1 MTMKTKILGL
11 CMAFSLVGLTS
22 CEDYLSEVNKSG
34 LNDTFYD
41 TEAGLTAIV
50 NASYSGTRLWYG
62 KEFPSAFAETGTDL
76 FVRGGDN
83 KANQISDYT
92 VDLNGAQTN
101 LKDYWA
107 HLYKALNTCN
117 TALQKLPSPI
127 LSESLNKSYEGEVRF
142 LRAHYL
148 WLITETW
155 GDVVLLTE
163 PTADVVT
170 TAKRSSVEEFY
181 KVIFDDLNIAISN
194 LAPAKSSN
202 GRITQDVAKAFK
214 ARMCLTRASATNN
227 AALYAEAATL
237 AKEVI
242 ASGRY
247 TLFSD
252 FKSLWDMKNS
262 EGGSN
267 SEVVYY
273 VNYTNDD
280 TMNGDYDPAAG
291 KGNNSHL
298 HYIMVYDKQPGMERS
313 VAYGRP
319 YQRYVPTLRLLDLFD
334 EKIDQRYHGTFQT
347 VWKANMA
354 NLKPGT
360 VNGYAKMA
368 FGDTSMVFLKSVATP
383 GQIANAADR
392 YKLYDRNIMYKA
404 DGTLQTRSQFIQMS
418 KFMDPTRLT
427 ANQEWSSR
435 DGFVIRI
442 AEMYLIAA
450 EALMSTSP
458 AEAVTYM
465 NDLRKK
471 RAIPGKEAE
480 MEIAVKDLNIDFILE
495 ERGRELAGELFR
507 WYDLKRTNKLVS
519 YVQKYNADA
528 KANIKETHMLRPI
541 PQVQLDAITNKDE
554 FKQNPGYN

>member
-1 MTMKTKILGL
+1 MKIKIAAVM
-11 CMAFSLVGLTS
+11 MAISLAGLTS
-22 CEDYLSEVNKSG
+22 CEDYLAETNKSG
-34 LNDTFYD
+34 L
-41 TEAGLTAIV
+41 TEDPFLKTELGITAAV

-76 FVRGGDN
+76 FLRGGDN

-101 LKDYWA
+101 LKDYWG

-117 TALQKLPSPI
+117 TALKLFPSPVI
-127 LSESLNKSYEGEVRF
+127 SEALNKQYEGEVRF

-155 GDVVLLTE
+155 GDVVLSTE
-163 PTADVVT
+163 PTSGVVT
-170 TAKRSSVEEFY
+170 TAKRSSVEDFY
-181 KVIFDDLNIAISN
+181 KVIFADLDIAIAN
-194 LAPAKSSN
+194 LAAGKSTN

-214 ARMCLTRASATNN
+214 ARMSLTRASATNN
-227 AALYAEAATL
+227 ADMYAQAATL

-247 TLFSD
+247 SLFSD

-262 EGGSN
+262 EGGAN

-280 TMNGDYDPAAG
+280 TMNGDYDAGAG

-298 HYIMVYDKQPGMERS
+298 HFIMVYDKQPGMERS

-319 YQRYVPTLRLLDLFD
+319 YQRYVPTLHLLDLFD
-334 EKIDQRYHGTFQT
+334 EKVDQRYNGTFQT
-347 VWKANMA
+347 VWKANMT
-354 NLKPGT
+354 NLKPGS
-360 VNGYAKMA
+360 VNGYPQMTL
-368 FGDTSMVFLKSVATP
+368 GDTSMLFLKTVATP
-383 GQIANAADR
+383 AQVARAAGR
-392 YKLYDRNIMYKA
+392 YKIFDRKTMYKD
-404 DGTLQTRSQFIQMS
+404 DGSLLLRSQFIQMS

-450 EALMSTSP
+450 EALMKSNP
-458 AEAVTYM
+458 AEALKYI

-471 RAIPGKEAE
+471 RAVPGKEAD
-480 MEIAVKDLNIDFILE
+480 MEVTAKDLNIDFILD
-495 ERGRELAGELFR
+495 ERARELAGELFR
-507 WYDLKRTNKLVS
+507 WYDLKRTGKLVS
-519 YVQKYNADA
+519 YVQKYNMDA

-541 PQVQLDAITNKDE
+541 PQVQLDAITNKEE
-554 FKQNPGYN
+554 FRQNPGYN

>member
-1 MTMKTKILGL
+1 MKIKIAALM
-11 CMAFSLVGLTS
+11 MAISLAGLTS
-22 CEDYLSEVNKSG
+22 CEDYLAETNKSG
-34 LNDTFYD
+34 L
-41 TEAGLTAIV
+41 TEDPFLKTELGITAAV

-76 FVRGGDN
+76 FLRGGDN

-101 LKDYWA
+101 LKDYWG

-117 TALQKLPSPI
+117 TALKLFPSPVI
-127 LSESLNKSYEGEVRF
+127 SDALNKQYEGEVRF

-155 GDVVLLTE
+155 GDVVLSTE
-163 PTADVVT
+163 PTAGVVT
-170 TAKRSSVEEFY
+170 TAKRSSVEDFY
-181 KVIFDDLNIAISN
+181 KVIFADLDIAIAN
-194 LAPAKSSN
+194 LAPGKSTN

-214 ARMCLTRASATNN
+214 ARMSLTRASATNN
-227 AALYAEAATL
+227 ADMYAQAATL

-262 EGGSN
+262 EGGAN

-280 TMNGDYDPAAG
+280 TMNGDYDAGAG

-298 HYIMVYDKQPGMERS
+298 HFIMVYDKQPGMERS

-319 YQRYVPTLRLLDLFD
+319 YQRYVPTLHLLDLFD
-334 EKIDQRYHGTFQT
+334 EKVDQRYHGTFQT
-347 VWKANMA
+347 VWKANMT
-354 NLKPGT
+354 NLKPGS
-360 VNGYAKMA
+360 VNGYPQMVL
-368 FGDTSMVFLKSVATP
+368 GDTSMLFLKTVATP
-383 GQIANAADR
+383 AQVARAAGR
-392 YKLYDRNIMYKA
+392 YKIFDRKTMYKD
-404 DGTLQTRSQFIQMS
+404 DGSLLLRSQFIQMS

-450 EALMSTSP
+450 EALMKSNP
-458 AEAVTYM
+458 AEALKYI

-471 RAIPGKEAE
+471 RAVPGKEAD
-480 MEIAVKDLNIDFILE
+480 MEVAAKDLNIDFILD
-495 ERGRELAGELFR
+495 ERARELAGELFR
-507 WYDLKRTNKLVS
+507 WYDLKRTGKLVS
-519 YVQKYNADA
+519 YVQKYNMDA

-541 PQVQLDAITNKDE
+541 PQVQLDAITNKEE

>member
-1 MTMKTKILGL
+1 MKTKIIAL
-11 CMAFSLVGLTS
+11 CMAASLVGLSS
-22 CEDYLSEVNKSG
+22 CEDYLSETNKSG
-34 LNDTFYD
+34 L
-41 TEAGLTAIV
+41 TEDPFFQTELGITASV

-62 KEFPSAFAETGTDL
+62 KEFPSAFAETGTDIFL
-76 FVRGGDN
+76 RGGDN

-117 TALQKLPSPI
+117 TTLTLLPSPV
-127 LSESLNKSYEGEVRF
+127 LSEALNKQYEGEVRF

-155 GDVVLLTE
+155 GDVVLSTE
-163 PTADVVT
+163 PTIGVVT
-170 TAKRSSVEEFY
+170 TAKRSSVADFY
-181 KVIFDDLNIAISN
+181 KVIFDDLNIAIAN
-194 LAPAKSSN
+194 LAAQKSTT

-214 ARMCLTRASATNN
+214 ARMCLTRASSTNDV
-227 AALYAEAATL
+227 ALYAEAATL

-252 FKSLWDMKNS
+252 FKSLWAMNNS

-267 SEVVYY
+267 SEVIYY

-280 TMNGDYDPAAG
+280 TMNGDFDPAAG

-319 YQRYVPTLRLLDLFD
+319 YQRYVPSLHLLDLFN
-334 EKIDQRYHGTFQT
+334 ENVDQRYHGTFQT
-347 VWKANMA
+347 VWKANMG
-354 NLKPGT
+354 NLKAGT
-360 VNGYAKMA
+360 VNGYPKMA
-368 FGDTSMVFLKSVATP
+368 LGDTSMVFLKTVATP
-383 GQIANAADR
+383 AQVANAKDR
-392 YKLYDRNIMYKA
+392 YKIYDRTTMYKE
-404 DGTLQTRSQFIQMS
+404 DGTLQTRSQFIQLS

-450 EALMSTSP
+450 EALMTTNP
-458 AEAVTYM
+458 TEALKYM

-471 RAIPGKEAE
+471 RAIPGKEAA
-480 MEIAVKDLNIDFILE
+480 MEVAVKDLTIDFILE
-495 ERGRELAGELFR
+495 ERARELAGELLR
-507 WYDLKRTNKLVS
+507 WYDLKRTNKLIS
-519 YVQKYNADA
+519 YVQKYNNDA
-528 KANIKETHMLRPI
+528 KGNIKEHHMLRPI
-541 PQVQLDAITNKDE
+541 PQVQLDAVSNKDE

>member
-1 MTMKTKILGL
+1 MKIKIAALL
-11 CMAFSLVGLTS
+11 MAFSLAGLTS
-22 CEDYLSEVNKSG
+22 CEDYLSETNKSG
-34 LNDTFYD
+34 L
-41 TEAGLTAIV
+41 TEDPFFQTELGITAAV

-62 KEFPSAFAETGTDL
+62 KEFPTAFAETGTDL
-76 FVRGGDN
+76 FLRGGDN

-92 VDLNGAQTN
+92 VDLNGAQAN

-107 HLYKALNTCN
+107 NLYKALNTCN
-117 TALQKLPSPI
+117 TALKLLPSPV
-127 LSESLNKSYEGEVRF
+127 LTEAMNKQYEGEVRF

-155 GDVVLLTE
+155 GDVVLSTE
-163 PTADVVT
+163 PTVGVVT
-170 TAKRSSVEEFY
+170 TAKRSSTEDFY
-181 KVIFDDLNIAISN
+181 KVIFADLDIAITN
-194 LAPAKSSN
+194 LAPVKSTT

-214 ARMCLTRASATNN
+214 ARMSLTRASTTNN
-227 AALYAEAATL
+227 AAMYAQAAAL

-247 TLFSD
+247 ALFSD

-262 EGGSN
+262 EGGAN

-298 HYIMVYDKQPGMERS
+298 HFVMVYDKQPGMERS

-319 YQRYVPTLRLLDLFD
+319 YQRYVPTLHLLDLFN
-334 EKIDQRYHGTFQT
+334 EQIDQRYAGTFQT
-347 VWKANMA
+347 VWKANAA
-354 NLKPGT
+354 NLKAGT
-360 VNGYAKMA
+360 VNGYPKMA
-368 FGDTSMVFLKSVATP
+368 LGDTSMVFLKTVATAE
-383 GQIANAADR
+383 QNANAAGR
-392 YKLYDRNIMYKA
+392 YKIFDRNTMYKS
-404 DGTLQTRSQFIQMS
+404 DGTLLLRSQFIQMS

-427 ANQEWSSR
+427 ANQEWSAR

-450 EALMSTSP
+450 EALMNTNP
-458 AEAVTYM
+458 AEALKYM

-471 RAIPGKEAE
+471 RAVAGKEAD
-480 MEIAVKDLNIDFILE
+480 MEVAAKDLTIDFILD
-495 ERGRELAGELFR
+495 ERARELAGELFR
-507 WYDLKRTNKLVS
+507 WYDLKRTGKLIT
-519 YVQKYNADA
+519 YVQKYNMDA
-528 KANIKETHMLRPI
+528 KANIREMHTLRPI
-541 PQVQLDAITNKDE
+541 PQVQLDAITNKEE

>member
-1 MTMKTKILGL
+1 
-11 CMAFSLVGLTS
+11 
-22 CEDYLSEVNKSG
+22 
-34 LNDTFYD
+34 
-41 TEAGLTAIV
+41 
-50 NASYSGTRLWYG
+50 
-62 KEFPSAFAETGTDL
+62 
-76 FVRGGDN
+76 
-83 KANQISDYT
+83 
-92 VDLNGAQTN
+92 
-101 LKDYWA
+101 
-107 HLYKALNTCN
+107 
-117 TALQKLPSPI
+117 
-127 LSESLNKSYEGEVRF
+127 
-142 LRAHYL
+142 
-148 WLITETW
+148 
-155 GDVVLLTE
+155 
-163 PTADVVT
+163 
-170 TAKRSSVEEFY
+170 
-181 KVIFDDLNIAISN
+181 
-194 LAPAKSSN
+194 
-202 GRITQDVAKAFK
+202 
-214 ARMCLTRASATNN
+214 
-227 AALYAEAATL
+227 
-237 AKEVI
+237 
-242 ASGRY
+242 
-247 TLFSD
+247 
-252 FKSLWDMKNS
+252 MKNA

-298 HYIMVYDKQPGMERS
+298 YFVMVYDKQPGMERS

-319 YQRYVPTLRLLDLFD
+319 YQRYVPTLRMLDLFN
-334 EKIDQRYHGTFQT
+334 EKVDQRYHGTFQT

-360 VNGYAKMA
+360 VNGYSKMA
-368 FGDTSMVFLKSVATP
+368 LGDTSMLFLKTVATP
-383 GQIANAADR
+383 AQVANAADR
-392 YKLYDRNIMYKA
+392 YKLYDRNIMYKE

-418 KFMDPTRLT
+418 KLMDPTRLT

-442 AEMYLIAA
+442 AEMYLIAS
-450 EALMSTSP
+450 EALMSSSP

-471 RAIPGKEAE
+471 RAIAGKEAE
-480 MEIAVKDLNIDFILE
+480 MEITAKDLNIDFILE

-528 KANIKETHMLRPI
+528 KGNIKETHMLRPI

>member
-1 MTMKTKILGL
+1 MKIKIAALL
-11 CMAFSLVGLTS
+11 MAFSLVGLTS
-22 CEDYLSEVNKSG
+22 CEDYLSETNKSG
-34 LNDTFYD
+34 L
-41 TEAGLTAIV
+41 TEDPFFQTELGITAAV
-50 NASYSGTRLWYG
+50 NASYAGTRLWYG

-76 FVRGGDN
+76 FLRGGDN
-83 KANQISDYT
+83 KANQISDYS

-117 TALQKLPSPI
+117 TALKLLPAPV
-127 LSESLNKSYEGEVRF
+127 LSEALNKQYEGEVRF

-155 GDVVLLTE
+155 GDVVLSTE
-163 PTADVVT
+163 PTAGVVT

-181 KVIFDDLNIAISN
+181 KVIFADLDIAIAN
-194 LAPAKSSN
+194 LAPTKSTT

-214 ARMCLTRASATNN
+214 ARMSLTRASATNN
-227 AALYAEAATL
+227 AAMYTQAATL

-247 TLFSD
+247 SLFDD
-252 FKSLWDMKNS
+252 FKSLWDMKNA
-262 EGGSN
+262 EGGAN

-280 TMNGDYDPAAG
+280 TMNGDYEAATG

-298 HYIMVYDKQPGMERS
+298 HFIMVYDKQPGMERS

-319 YQRYVPTLRLLDLFD
+319 YQRYVPTLHLLDLFN
-334 EKIDQRYHGTFQT
+334 ENVDQRYAGTFQT

-354 NLKPGT
+354 NLKAGT
-360 VNGYAKMA
+360 VNGYPKMA
-368 FGDTSMVFLKSVATP
+368 LGDTSMVFLKTAATP
-383 GQIANAADR
+383 EQTANASGR
-392 YKLYDRNIMYKA
+392 YKIFDRNTMYKS
-404 DGTLQTRSQFIQMS
+404 DGTLLLRSQFIQMS

-427 ANQEWSSR
+427 ANQEWSAR

-450 EALMSTSP
+450 EALMNTNP
-458 AEAVTYM
+458 TEALKYM

-471 RAIPGKEAE
+471 RAIAGKEAD
-480 MEIAVKDLNIDFILE
+480 MEITAKDLTIDFILD
-495 ERGRELAGELFR
+495 ERARELAGELFR
-507 WYDLKRTNKLVS
+507 WYDLKRTGKLVS
-519 YVQKYNADA
+519 YVQKYNMDA
-528 KANIKETHMLRPI
+528 KANIKETHNLRPI
-541 PQVQLDAITNKDE
+541 PQIQLDAVTNKEE

>member
-1 MTMKTKILGL
+1 MKIKIAAFV
-11 CMAFSLVGLTS
+11 MAISLAGLTS
-22 CEDYLSEVNKSG
+22 CEDYLSETNKSG
-34 LNDTFYD
+34 L
-41 TEAGLTAIV
+41 TEDPFLKTELGITAAV

-76 FVRGGDN
+76 FLRGGDN

-101 LKDYWA
+101 VKDYWG

-117 TALQKLPSPI
+117 TALKLFPSPVI
-127 LSESLNKSYEGEVRF
+127 SEALNKQYEGEVRF

-155 GDVVLLTE
+155 GDVVLSTE
-163 PTADVVT
+163 PTIGVVT
-170 TAKRSSVEEFY
+170 TAKRSSVEDFY
-181 KVIFDDLNIAISN
+181 KVIFADLDIAIAN
-194 LAPAKSSN
+194 LAPGKSTN

-214 ARMCLTRASATNN
+214 ARMALTRASTTNN
-227 AALYAEAATL
+227 ADMYAQAATL

-247 TLFSD
+247 ALFAD

-262 EGGSN
+262 EGGAN

-298 HYIMVYDKQPGMERS
+298 HFIMVYDKQPGMERS
-313 VAYGRP
+313 IAYGRP
-319 YQRYVPTLRLLDLFD
+319 YQRYVPTLHLLDLFD
-334 EKIDQRYHGTFQT
+334 EKVDQRYHGTFQT

-354 NLKPGT
+354 NLKAGT
-360 VNGYAKMA
+360 VNGYPQMA
-368 FGDTSMVFLKSVATP
+368 LGDTSMLFLKTVATP
-383 GQIANAADR
+383 AQIANAAGR
-392 YKLYDRNIMYKA
+392 YKIFDRKTMYKE
-404 DGTLQTRSQFIQMS
+404 DGSLLLRSQFIQMS

-450 EALMSTSP
+450 EALMKSNP
-458 AEAVTYM
+458 AEALKYL

-471 RAIPGKEAE
+471 RAVPGKEAA
-480 MEIAVKDLNIDFILE
+480 MEVAAKDLTIDFILD
-495 ERGRELAGELFR
+495 ERARELAGELFR
-507 WYDLKRTNKLVS
+507 WYDLKRTGKLVS
-519 YVQKYNADA
+519 YVQKYNMDA

-541 PQVQLDAITNKDE
+541 PQVQLDAITNKEE

>member
-1 MTMKTKILGL
+1 MKIKIAAAI
-11 CMAFSLVGLTS
+11 MAISLAGLTS
-22 CEDYLSEVNKSG
+22 CEDYLAETNKSG
-34 LNDTFYD
+34 L
-41 TEAGLTAIV
+41 TEDPFLKTELGITAAV

-76 FVRGGDN
+76 FLRGGDN

-101 LKDYWA
+101 LKDYWG

-117 TALQKLPSPI
+117 TALKLFPSPVI
-127 LSESLNKSYEGEVRF
+127 SEALNKQYEGEVRF

-155 GDVVLLTE
+155 GDVVLSTE
-163 PTADVVT
+163 PTSGVVT
-170 TAKRSSVEEFY
+170 TAKRSSVEDFY
-181 KVIFDDLNIAISN
+181 KVIFADLDIAIAN
-194 LAPAKSSN
+194 LAAGKSTN

-214 ARMCLTRASATNN
+214 ARMSLTRASATNN
-227 AALYAEAATL
+227 ADMYAQAATL

-247 TLFSD
+247 SLFSD

-262 EGGSN
+262 EGGAN

-280 TMNGDYDPAAG
+280 TMNGDYDAGAG

-298 HYIMVYDKQPGMERS
+298 HFIMVYDKQPGMERS

-319 YQRYVPTLRLLDLFD
+319 YQRYVPTLHLLDLFD
-334 EKIDQRYHGTFQT
+334 EKVDQRYNGTFQT
-347 VWKANMA
+347 VWKANMT
-354 NLKPGT
+354 NLKPGS
-360 VNGYAKMA
+360 VNGYPQMTL
-368 FGDTSMVFLKSVATP
+368 GDTSMLFLKTVATP
-383 GQIANAADR
+383 AQVARAAGR
-392 YKLYDRNIMYKA
+392 YKIFDRKTMYKD
-404 DGTLQTRSQFIQMS
+404 DGSLLLRSQFIQMS

-450 EALMSTSP
+450 EALMKSNP
-458 AEAVTYM
+458 AEALKYI

-471 RAIPGKEAE
+471 RAVPGKEAD
-480 MEIAVKDLNIDFILE
+480 MEVTAKDLNIDFILD
-495 ERGRELAGELFR
+495 ERARELAGELFR
-507 WYDLKRTNKLVS
+507 WYDLKRTGKLVS
-519 YVQKYNADA
+519 YVQKYNMDA

-541 PQVQLDAITNKDE
+541 PQVQLDAITNKEE

>member
-1 MTMKTKILGL
+1 
-11 CMAFSLVGLTS
+11 
-22 CEDYLSEVNKSG
+22 
-34 LNDTFYD
+34 
-41 TEAGLTAIV
+41 
-50 NASYSGTRLWYG
+50 
-62 KEFPSAFAETGTDL
+62 
-76 FVRGGDN
+76 
-83 KANQISDYT
+83 
-92 VDLNGAQTN
+92 
-101 LKDYWA
+101 LKDYWG

-117 TALQKLPSPI
+117 TALKLFPSPVI
-127 LSESLNKSYEGEVRF
+127 SDALNKQYEGEVRF

-155 GDVVLLTE
+155 GDVVLSTE
-163 PTADVVT
+163 PTAGVVT
-170 TAKRSSVEEFY
+170 TAKRSSVEDFY
-181 KVIFDDLNIAISN
+181 KVIFADLDIAIAN
-194 LAPAKSSN
+194 LAPGKSTN

-214 ARMCLTRASATNN
+214 ARMSLTRASATNN
-227 AALYAEAATL
+227 ADMYAQAATL

-262 EGGSN
+262 EGGAN

-280 TMNGDYDPAAG
+280 TMNGDYDAGAG

-298 HYIMVYDKQPGMERS
+298 HFIMVYDKQPGMERS

-319 YQRYVPTLRLLDLFD
+319 YQRYVPTLHLLDLFD
-334 EKIDQRYHGTFQT
+334 EKVDQRYHGTFQT
-347 VWKANMA
+347 VWKANMT
-354 NLKPGT
+354 NLKPGS
-360 VNGYAKMA
+360 VNGYPQMVL
-368 FGDTSMVFLKSVATP
+368 GDTSMLFLKTVATP
-383 GQIANAADR
+383 AQVARAAGR
-392 YKLYDRNIMYKA
+392 YKIFDRKTMYKD
-404 DGTLQTRSQFIQMS
+404 DGSLLLRSQFIQMS

-450 EALMSTSP
+450 EALMKSNP
-458 AEAVTYM
+458 AEALKYI

-471 RAIPGKEAE
+471 RAVPGKEAD
-480 MEIAVKDLNIDFILE
+480 MEVAAKDLNIDFILD
-495 ERGRELAGELFR
+495 ERARELAGELFR
-507 WYDLKRTNKLVS
+507 WYDLKRTGKLVS
-519 YVQKYNADA
+519 YVQKYNMDA

-541 PQVQLDAITNKDE
+541 PQVQLDAITNKEE